1 MENSA
6 HILISTRLQTLGHMM
21 RPPFVARRT
30 EKLGLAMGKVTRD
43 TARAVLLLAETDLF
57 RLLWPPA
64 EEI

>member
-1 MENSA
+1 
-6 HILISTRLQTLGHMM
+6 MM